1 MAGSKADAA
10 SRARLERM
18 RELLAD
24 EREPRLK
31 RTSSEYGKSL
41 RKAVPRDVFSFW
53 QPPLGRS
60 NGADLVFEQDLACE
74 PWLVEIRHARMAA
87 NPFAF
92 YRGAA
97 VVMAQDLQS
106 LPTTG
111 VEVQAVGDAH
121 IANFGLFR
129 SPDGHSVF
137 DVRDF
142 EETTRA
148 PWEWDVARLA
158 ASVEICGRASGLSE
172 RQRDEAVLACVESYR
187 TRMREL
193 GEMGN
198 LCVWYAHADLGAL
211 PAKLVGGPAKRGR
224 GKRRG
229 TGGPGATLRFAELED
244 GTLRI
249 ASAPPEIV
257 PLGELAQVSGRDAG
271 EDIERD
277 RAISLI
283 LRNYRS
289 TLPPECARLF
299 ESYRG
304 CDVAHKLVGVGGVWT
319 RAWIVVFEGADERD
333 PLVLQVK
340 EARESVLERYVGKAA
355 QPNHGQRVVEGQ
367 RSMQAVRD
375 VFLGWTSLPDGDG
388 ETRDYYVRQLWD
400 AVCPIDLDAISAKAL
415 RGFAKAA
422 ADALACV
429 HARTGDRFAIA
440 SYLGR
445 SDRFDYALVSFAHT
459 YADQNERD
467 YQDFCERV

>member
-1 MAGSKADAA
+1 MAGSMADPV
-10 SRARLERM
+10 SQARLERV

-24 EREPRLK
+24 EREPKTK
-31 RTSSEYGKSL
+31 RASSEYGKSL

-60 NGADLVFEQDLACE
+60 NGADLVFEQDITCE

-97 VVMAQDLQS
+97 IVMAQDLQS

-111 VEVQAVGDAH
+111 IEVQAVGDAH

-129 SPDGHSVF
+129 SPDRHVVF

-142 EETTRA
+142 DETTRG

-158 ASVEICGRASGLSE
+158 ASVEICGRESHLSE

-193 GEMGN
+193 GDMGN
-198 LCVWYAHADLGAL
+198 LGVWYAHADVGAL
-211 PAKLVGGPAKRGR
+211 PASLVGSSSKKGR
-224 GKRRG
+224 KRRG
-229 TGGPGATLRFAELED
+229 GEGVPAGALRFSESKD
-244 GTLRI
+244 GMLRI
-249 ASAPPEIV
+249 VSAPPEIV
-257 PLGELAQVSGRDAG
+257 PLGELALVSDMDAG

-283 LRNYRS
+283 LRNYRM
-289 TLPPECARLF
+289 TLAPERARLF

-304 CDVAHKLVGVGGVWT
+304 CDIAHKVIGVGGVWT
-319 RAWIVVFEGADERD
+319 RAWIVVFAGADESD

-367 RSMQAVRD
+367 RSMQAVKD
-375 VFLGWTSLPDGDG
+375 IFLGWTSLPDNNG

-400 AVCPIDLDAISAKAL
+400 AVSPIDLDGISAKAL
-415 RGFAKAA
+415 RGFASAA

-467 YQDFCERV
+467 YRDFCERV